1 MMMAHRLTRD
11 LLQTFVPINALSA
24 ERLDYLLEGQQV
36 VSLPEGTELC
46 EAGETD
52 GYTIYLLSG
61 EVEIQDEHGRLRRL
75 HANDIEAAHPL
86 EPAQPRRCTITARTA
101 INIIRFDS
109 KRLDRVLAW
118 DQSAGGLERELA
130 ALMPPGEDTSWITRL
145 LQSRLFYRLPPGN
158 IIQLFKG
165 LVRRPVLKGEQV
177 VAQGEHSDSCYFI
190 QRGVAEVRINGE
202 RGPVTVAL
210 LEKGQYFGEEG
221 LLTEGPRNADIVME
235 TDGLLLRLEK
245 KDFDSLLKA
254 PSLAMIDFASAVAEV
269 EEGRASWLDVRLPDE
284 CDRGVLAGAHRLP
297 LQSLRVKA
305 RLLPMEQRFIVY
317 CDTGR
322 RAAAAAF
329 MLGIFGFDVMVLEG
343 GVWSL
348 MPAERARFL
357 VNE

>member
-36 VSLPEGTELC
+36 VSLPEGSVLC
-46 EAGETD
+46 QAGESD
-52 GYTIYLLSG
+52 GFTIYLLSG
-61 EVEIQDEHGRLRRL
+61 EVGLSDEQGSRVL
-75 HANDIEAAHPL
+75 HANDLEAAYPL
-86 EPAQPRRCTITARTA
+86 EPTQPRRCTITARSA

-118 DQSAGGLERELA
+118 VQSAEGLERELV
-130 ALMPPGEDTSWITRL
+130 ALMPAGEDTSWISRL

-165 LVRRPVLKGEQV
+165 LVRRPVRQGERV
-177 VAQGEHSDSCYFI
+177 LTQGEHSDSCYFI
-190 QRGVAEVRINGE
+190 QQGVAEVRISGDH
-202 RGPVTVAL
+202 GPVTVAL

-221 LLTEGPRNADIVME
+221 LLTEGPRNADIIME

-245 KDFDSLLKA
+245 KDFDALLKA
-254 PSLAMIDFASAVAEV
+254 PSLHMVDFATAAEMVEQRQAV
-269 EEGRASWLDVRLPDE
+269 WLDVRLADE
-284 CDRGVLAGAHRLP
+284 CDRGVLAGTQRLP

-305 RLLPMEQRFIVY
+305 RLLPIEGRYICY

-322 RAAAAAF
+322 RSAAAAF
-329 MLGIFGFDVMVLEG
+329 MLGIFGFEALVLEG
-343 GVWSL
+343 GLWSL
-348 MPAERARFL
+348 MQSERARFL